1 MSTNF
6 EKAID
11 DFMETVKINNANDTY
26 KAYNYQFNVIKKYL
40 KSQNIVYLEELSK
53 DKLNAMLNH
62 FKKTCKNNTINRRI
76 RLLKSVYKLK
86 NIDNVYLFSLK
97 KFKIDVIH
105 YNMFTELELRKIMNY
120 INSLDSSNPYELTR
134 MIVILLLI
142 ETGVRQS
149 ELLNIKIKNINID
162 DMTIKLTSTKTKEEG
177 YVFFTKMTK
186 DLLKEYIEFYPDREY
201 LLFNYL
207 SYSRYTYRHL
217 NAFMEHL
224 RKKLELKHCHAHM
237 FRHTMAT
244 MLLENGCPLTSLQKL
259 LRHSDISTTQIYLHM
274 TIKKTKNDYNKYA
287 VLTNLNSYNCQ

>member
-11 DFMETVKINNANDTY
+11 DFMETVKINNATDTY

-40 KSQNIVYLEELSK
+40 MSQNIIYLEELSK
-53 DKLNAMLNH
+53 DKLNNMLNH

-97 KFKIDVIH
+97 KFRIDVIH

-120 INSLDSSNPYELTR
+120 INNLDSSNPYELTR

-149 ELLNIKIKNINID
+149 ELLNIKIRNINID

-177 YVFFTKMTK
+177 YVFFTDMTK
-186 DLLKEYIEFYPDREY
+186 DLLKEYIEFYPEREY
-201 LLFNYL
+201 LLFNYT
-207 SYSRYTYRHL
+207 SYNKFNYRHL

-224 RKKLELKHCHAHM
+224 RKKLGLKHCHAHM

-244 MLLENGCPLTSLQKL
+244 MLLENGCPLTSLQRL
-259 LRHSDISTTQIYLHM
+259 LRHRDISTTQIYLHM
-274 TIKKTKNDYNKYA
+274 TIKNTKNDYEKYSF
-287 VLTNLNSYNCQ
+287 LKYFLNNS

>member
-11 DFMETVKINNANDTY
+11 EYMDTVKINNATDTY
-26 KAYNYQFNVIKKYL
+26 KAYSYQFNVIKKYL
-40 KSQNIVYLEELSK
+40 KSQGIIYLEELNK
-53 DKLNAMLNH
+53 TMINDMIKH
-62 FKKTCKNNTINRRI
+62 FKKTCKNNTINRRV

-86 NIDNVYLFSLK
+86 NIDNDYLFSLK
-97 KFKIDVIH
+97 KFRIDVIH
-105 YNMFTELELRKIMNY
+105 YNMFTELELKKIMNY
-120 INSLDSSNPYELTR
+120 INNLDSSNPYELTR
-134 MIVILLLI
+134 MIIVLLLI

-162 DMTIKLTSTKTKEEG
+162 EMTIKLTSTKTKEEG
-177 YVFFTKMTK
+177 YVFFTKMTR
-186 DLLKEYIEFYPDREY
+186 DSLKKYIEFYPDREY
-201 LLFNYL
+201 LLFNYM

-224 RKKLELKHCHAHM
+224 RTKLQLKHCHAHM

-274 TIKKTKNDYNKYA
+274 TFKNTKHDYEKYA
-287 VLTNLNSYNCQ
+287 VLSNLNKKD

>member
-1 MSTNF
+1 MNIKFTEAIENYMKSI
-6 EKAID
+6 EISKAP
-11 DFMETVKINNANDTY
+11 DTY
-26 KAYNYQFNVIKKYL
+26 KAYQYQFNVIKKYL
-40 KSQNIVYLEELSK
+40 KINNIEYLDQFTSNNIN
-53 DKLNAMLNH
+53 DMIAH
-62 FKKTCKNNTINRRI
+62 FRKTCKNNTINRRI
-76 RLLKSVYKLK
+76 RLLKSVYKHS
-86 NIDNVYLFSLK
+86 NINNDYLFSLK
-97 KFKIDVIH
+97 KFRIEVIH
-105 YNMFTELELRKIMNY
+105 YNMFTELELKKIMNY
-120 INSLDSSNPYELTR
+120 INNLDSSNPYELTR
-134 MIVILLLI
+134 IIIILLLI

-162 DMTIKLTSTKTKEEG
+162 EMTIKLTSTKTKEEG

-186 DLLKEYIEFYPDREY
+186 DLLNEYIEFYPDREY

-224 RKKLELKHCHAHM
+224 RKNLKLKHCHAHM

-274 TIKKTKNDYNKYA
+274 SIKNTKNDYEKYA
-287 VLTNLNSYNCQ
+287 VLKNL